1 MRVLTITR
9 KNLLLKKSINIL
21 IDRYKFTSFQKDIKI
36 TVKILLDVSEDF
48 SLI

>member
-1 MRVLTITR
+1 MRVLTIAR